1 LVNATFKS
9 IPENVVPIVT
19 GFLANAKNSGA
30 ITTLGRGGSDL
41 TASIIGASLNL
52 KEIHVWKDV
61 DGVLTADPWIIPHAK
76 AVP

>member
-1 LVNATFKS
+1 MVKATLGAT
-9 IPENVVPIVT
+9 PDNVVPIVT
-19 GFLANAKNSGA
+19 GFLAKAKDSGA

-61 DGVLTADPWIIPHAK
+61 DGVLTADPWLVPHAK